1 MVRVRIRGWSKDSDK
16 QPTPMDVSDALEKL
30 KGQEKGLAKE
40 YTAQEL
46 ALVSR
51 KQRLNEA
58 ARVAQKARRGKLGK
72 RQWQKR
78 REARDKTGP
87 VVCLCEYKGPAG
99 IPCDKVPSPK
109 CVHTKCVAAA
119 KEKAKHAQAEEEQR
133 KKAEEE
139 VSSRPQ
145 PLEMTFSMGPH
156 SHPSIWFWGAGKGR
170 GRGSR
175 GLGD

>member
-1 MVRVRIRGWSKDSDK
+1 MQPRAWKYKPKSTPRPEGTVVRVRIRGWSKDSDK

-72 RQWQKR
+72 KEWQKR
-78 REARDKTGP
+78 REARDKTEP
-87 VVCLCEYKGPAG
+87 VVCLHSWPTVARSMY
-99 IPCDKVPSPK
+99 DVPP
-109 CVHTKCVAAA
+109 
-119 KEKAKHAQAEEEQR
+119 HAHRSMQICCLEQSTAR
-133 KKAEEE
+133 F
-139 VSSRPQ
+139 
-145 PLEMTFSMGPH
+145 L
-156 SHPSIWFWGAGKGR
+156 
-170 GRGSR
+170 
-175 GLGD
+175 